1 MKRNEYNKYLALGF
15 ILIVGAGL
23 AYMLWGYVRAIIS
36 ALIFVY
42 LSVPLYLKLQ
52 RAVKNNSVAA
62 ALTILTI
69 FLIALI
75 PILTLAGIAIN
86 QASGFVNTIRVED
99 FTRFF
104 GHLLPAQINIKSLL
118 LRLAGD
124 LASGLQNSVP
134 SLVSTASHFFIS
146 LFIMI
151 FLMYYIFINLHVFIA
166 RLVDLLPFS
175 QENSMRFMSEFEN
188 VTKAIVLGQLV
199 VALVQGLCGGL
210 GFLIFRIDGA
220 VLWGLVM
227 TFLSFIPLFGS
238 GLIWLPAGII
248 QLIQRDYFSGI
259 GILLWGALVISNID
273 NVIRPRLVQKRTNVN
288 PVITMV
294 GAFIG
299 LDFFGI
305 IGIVVGPLILALF
318 FVLVQM
324 FRQEYIGSG
333 SARLENP

>member
-1 MKRNEYNKYLALGF
+1 MKRDEYNKYLALG
-15 ILIVGAGL
+15 LVLVVGAGL

-42 LSVPLYLKLQ
+42 LSVPLYLRLQ
-52 RAVKNNSVAA
+52 RTVKHNSVAA
-62 ALTILTI
+62 GLTILTI

-86 QASGFVNTIRVED
+86 QASGLVNTIRVED
-99 FTRFF
+99 FTSFF
-104 GHLLPAQINIKSLL
+104 GNLLPAQIDIKSLL
-118 LRLAGD
+118 LKLASD

-146 LFIMI
+146 LFIMV
-151 FLMYYIFINLHVFIA
+151 FLMYYIFVNLHVFIA
-166 RLVDLLPFS
+166 RLIDLLPFS

-199 VALVQGLCGGL
+199 VALVQGFCGGL

-227 TFLSFIPLFGS
+227 TFLSFIPLGS
-238 GLIWLPAGII
+238 GLIWLPAGIM

-273 NVIRPRLVQKRTNVN
+273 NLIRPRLVQKRTNVN
-288 PVITMV
+288 PVITLV

-324 FRQEYIGSG
+324 YRQEYIGSD